1 MIGNRKE
8 KIDSV
13 ESKIPLELDRAW
25 KNDSAVKSA
34 LSEDLGSNP
43 STPGLQQPVIPVPKD
58 PFFSGFLGHQEHTWC
73 TDIHVDKMP
82 INIRNKKTSLVPR
95 FIILLSIPYPREET

>member
-43 STPGLQQPVIPVPKD
+43 STHMVVHNHL
-58 PFFSGFLGHQEHTWC
+58 
-73 TDIHVDKMP
+73 
-82 INIRNKKTSLVPR
+82 
-95 FIILLSIPYPREET
+95 